1 MAFENSVN
9 KKMIISKRKEKQK
22 NKKQTEEK
30 QNPTEASSK
39 KIET

>member
-30 QNPTEASSK
+30 QNPTRSK
-39 KIET
+39 FSKN